1 MVTFNFTYD
10 PGVTVQQALG
20 FEMAGRIWSSYL
32 ADPVTLNIH
41 IGMSSSLP
49 TNVIGGALPGVLA
62 NAHTSGFR
70 DRLAQDATSNND
82 QTAVA
87 RFSTSAEFDI
97 FVDGHS
103 GTLSASRSAFNVM
116 RATAKAVGMVSATDA
131 TLDGTI
137 VMSTLANSQLQW
149 NYDFTR
155 SNSAPQGSLD
165 FLSVALH
172 EIGHILGFVSGVD
185 KQGLMSNVISND
197 DIQTY
202 AQYILDRLR
211 FVTPLDAFR
220 VDSNGARDLTYGSIG
235 GARGFALQPES
246 GIIAQFSTG
255 KNRNFD
261 GDGYQASHWKEQA
274 NALGIMDPAVAPR
287 ERVSISNLDLQ
298 AFDVIGWNLRNG
310 LSASPFTTTSLT
322 NFRNQAVQGLAQRLG
337 RTTTWVNSNLRA
349 VPTNLGSDRTL
360 AVEAMIQS
368 SGLYEWGT
376 TGSGTTS
383 TGGRRWMEIFNQM
396 ANNQEVYVN
405 FSTVSNVS
413 PNSEGSD
420 PPSLNWGHN
429 GSGKTSPGGRVW
441 SENPT
446 HTTDSSND
454 GILGVNAAVPL
465 VSFDSSDT
473 LNQANNRF
481 VGAIANSSSIP
492 SSLPTNAPWTPVST
506 KMTESPSVNVST
518 LATATGLRQQS
529 LNFFSSGLNTLL
541 GVENNPLAQSNLS
554 VGLMGAIA

>member
-10 PGVTVQQALG
+10 SGVTVQQALG
-20 FEMAGRIWSSYL
+20 FEMAGRIWSNYL

-49 TNVIGGALPGVLA
+49 TNVIGGALPGALA
-62 NAHTSGFR
+62 NVQISGFR

-87 RFSTSAEFDI
+87 QFAGNAEFDVI
-97 FVDGHS
+97 LDGTHRS
-103 GTLSASRSAFNVM
+103 LSSSQSSFNVM

-131 TLDGTI
+131 SLDGAI
-137 VMSTLANSQLQW
+137 VMSTLGNSHLHW

-155 SNSAPQGSLD
+155 SSSAPQGSLD

-172 EIGHILGFVSGVD
+172 EIGHIFGFVSGVD
-185 KQGLMSNVISND
+185 KQGLRSNVISSSELS
-197 DIQTY
+197 TY
-202 AQYILDRLR
+202 SQYLMDRMR

-220 VDSNGARDLTYGSIG
+220 VDQFSDRDFTYGG
-235 GARGFALQPES
+235 GTRGFALQPAS
-246 GIIAQFSTG
+246 GMIAQFSTG
-255 KNRNFD
+255 KNRTFS

-274 NALGIMDPAVAPR
+274 NALGIMDPAIAPR

-310 LSASPFTTTSLT
+310 LSASPFTTASLN

-337 RTTTWVNSNLRA
+337 RTTTWVNNNLSA

-360 AVEAMIQS
+360 AVAAMILN

-383 TGGRRWMEIFNQM
+383 NGGRRWMEIFNQM

-413 PNSEGSD
+413 PNSEVPD

-441 SENPT
+441 QENPT
-446 HTTDSSND
+446 SSNESSSD
-454 GILGVNAAVPL
+454 EILGIDEMAAL
-465 VSFDSSDT
+465 VSLDASDSLTS
-473 LNQANNRF
+473 NPSPE
-481 VGAIANSSSIP
+481 GAIASIP
-492 SSLPTNAPWTPVST
+492 STSNDTWTGTTWTPVST
-506 KMTESPSVNVST
+506 Q
-518 LATATGLRQQS
+518 ATASTTTNMSMPVDGTSSQQQS
-529 LNFFSSGLNTLL
+529 MSLFATGLNTLL
-541 GVENNPLAQSNLS
+541 GVDSNPLIQTNLS
-554 VGLMGAIA
+554 AGLMGAIV